1 MASLMALATCMAA
14 APQPGTDLP
23 AGGKVLLS
31 QNDLLQAGP
40 RFQTVGVQGPGFTK
54 ALQATIEKAGAQPWD
69 VQFQA
74 TTKEPISR
82 GDVLHI
88 RFYARNIQSM
98 TGQAQLAVVYELN
111 QAPHT
116 KSVDISVTA
125 GSEWTPVDIPFTA
138 KQDFKAGGGQLAV
151 RLALAQQVVQLGGL
165 QLLNYGNSVKASDLP
180 RVNMDYAGREANA
193 PWRTAAMERIEK
205 LRKSDMKLIVT
216 DSAGKPIP
224 DAKVSAVL
232 QQHAFGFGTAVSPRL
247 MAQDADGEMY
257 RQKVAELFS
266 TAVIENDLKW
276 GNIVANGYSRGDQA
290 VQWLNDHG
298 IPVRGHC
305 LVWPGQRFLPKQ
317 ILAMAEKPEELRKA
331 VADHVTET
339 ATHYAGKV
347 IDWDVINE
355 PYANHWIQDRLG
367 NEVMVEWFK
376 LAHAAD
382 PNAKLFLN
390 DYEILA
396 SGNRVGTPHQ
406 DHFYNT
412 IKYLKDNGAPIHG
425 IGMQG
430 HFGANLTSP
439 ENLLKILDRYA
450 ELGLRIKVTELDI
463 RPLDD
468 EQLRADYLR
477 DFHIAL
483 FSHPAVDGVLQW
495 GFWDGAHWL
504 PDAALFARDWT
515 IRPHGQAFVD
525 LVHGQW
531 KTKAPGTTDRAGAYG
546 FRGFYGRY
554 EIEVS
559 ANGKTQK
566 FAGDLSKGGELKLM
580 ME

>member
-1 MASLMALATCMAA
+1 
-14 APQPGTDLP
+14 
-23 AGGKVLLS
+23 
-31 QNDLLQAGP
+31 
-40 RFQTVGVQGPGFTK
+40 
-54 ALQATIEKAGAQPWD
+54 
-69 VQFQA
+69 
-74 TTKEPISR
+74 
-82 GDVLHI
+82 
-88 RFYARNIQSM
+88 M
-98 TGQAQLAVVYELN
+98 TGQAELAVVYELN

-125 GSEWTPVDIPFTA
+125 SSEWTPIDIPFTA

-151 RLALAQQVVQLGGL
+151 RLALAQQIVQIGGL
-165 QLLNYGNSVKASDLP
+165 ELLNYGNSVKPSDLP
-180 RVNMDYAGREANA
+180 HVNMDYAGREANA
-193 PWRTAAMERIEK
+193 PWRAAAMERIET
-205 LRKSDMKLIVT
+205 LRKSDMRLIVT
-216 DSAGKPIP
+216 DSAGKAIA

-232 QQHAFGFGTAVSPRL
+232 RQHAFGFGTAVSPRL
-247 MAQDADGEMY
+247 IANDSDGEMY

-276 GNIVANGYSRGDQA
+276 GNIAANGYCAGDQA
-290 VQWLNDHG
+290 VKWLNDHG

-305 LVWPGQRFLPKQ
+305 LVWPGERFLPKQ
-317 ILAMAEKPEELRKA
+317 ILAMADQPEDLRKA

-412 IKYLKDNGAPIHG
+412 IKFLKDNGAPIHG

-430 HFGANLTSP
+430 HFGDNLTSP
-439 ENLLKILDRYA
+439 ENLLKILDRFA

-495 GFWDGAHWL
+495 GFWDGSHWL

-531 KTKAPGTTDRAGAYG
+531 KTKASGTTDTAGAYG
-546 FRGFYGRY
+546 FRGFNGRY
-554 EIEVS
+554 DVQVS
-559 ANGKTQK
+559 VNGKVQT
-566 FAGDLSKGGELKLM
+566 FACDLSKGGELKLVVN
-580 ME
+580 E